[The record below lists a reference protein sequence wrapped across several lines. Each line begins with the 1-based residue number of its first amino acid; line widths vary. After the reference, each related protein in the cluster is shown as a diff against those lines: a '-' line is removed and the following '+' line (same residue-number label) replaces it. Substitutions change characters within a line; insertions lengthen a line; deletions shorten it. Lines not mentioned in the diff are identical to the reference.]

1 MKRKYQELL
10 AVLIIL
16 FLYLGIFINPSLII
30 ESGITSINIFK
41 TKLFPSIFPFFVLA
55 SLLLELGLATKISNK
70 LNPLIKRLFHVE
82 GNSSFIILV
91 SIISGFPSGSKYIV
105 ESYKNKT
112 IDKNTAN
119 YLLTFT
125 HFANPLF
132 VLGTCGLILNSIS
145 LAYKILI
152 IQILSNLILGIILR
166 PKEIISSKIINNH
179 QNKSFLEALPK
190 AINDAIK
197 VLLFMLGSITFFM
210 FFSKLLT
217 TTLSLNPFFKTI
229 LTGILDMTS
238 GISLVNTIDTTNYIK
253 GLLVLTF
260 ITFGSFS
267 VHLQVLNNIKE
278 VDIDY
283 KYFFIG
289 RIIQTSISIIIYTI
303 VMQL

>member
-1 MKRKYQELL
+1 MKKKYQELF

-30 ESGITSINIFK
+30 ESGISSINIFK

-55 SLLLELGLATKISNK
+55 SLLLELGIATKISNK
-70 LNPLIKRLFHVE
+70 LNPIFKRLFHVE

-91 SIISGFPSGSKYIV
+91 SIISGFPSGSKYVV

-112 IDKNTAN
+112 IDKTTAN

-132 VLGTCGLILNSIS
+132 ILGTCGLILNSLS

-152 IQILSNLILGIILR
+152 IQIISNLILGIILR
-166 PKEIISSKIINNH
+166 PKEIISSKKINNY
-179 QNKSFLEALPK
+179 QNKPFLEALPK

-197 VLLFMLGSITFFM
+197 LLLFMLGSITFFM

-217 TTLSLNPFFKTI
+217 SFLSLNPFFETI
-229 LTGILDMTS
+229 ITGILDMTS
-238 GISLVNTIDTTNYIK
+238 GISLVPSIDTTNYIR

-278 VDIDY
+278 EDLEY
-283 KYFFIG
+283 KYFFFG
-289 RIIQTSISIIIYTI
+289 RIIETSIALLLYI
-303 VMQL
+303 LF

>member
-1 MKRKYQELL
+1 MKKKYQELF

-16 FLYLGIFINPSLII
+16 FIYLGIFINPSLII
-30 ESGITSINIFK
+30 ESGISSINIFK

-55 SLLLELGLATKISNK
+55 SLLLELGIATKISNK
-70 LNPLIKRLFHVE
+70 LNPIFKRLFHVE

-91 SIISGFPSGSKYIV
+91 SIISGFPSGSKYVV

-112 IDKNTAN
+112 IDRNTAN

-132 VLGTCGLILNSIS
+132 ILGTCGIILNSLS

-152 IQILSNLILGIILR
+152 IQIISNLILGIILR
-166 PKEIISSKIINNH
+166 PKEIITSKKINNY
-179 QNKSFLEALPK
+179 QTKSLLEALPK

-197 VLLFMLGSITFFM
+197 LLLFMLGSITFFM

-217 TTLSLNPFFKTI
+217 SFLSLNPFFETI
-229 LTGILDMTS
+229 ITGILDMTS
-238 GISLVNTIDTTNYIK
+238 GISLVPSIDTTNYIR

-278 VDIDY
+278 EDLEY
-283 KYFFIG
+283 KYFFFG
-289 RIIQTSISIIIYTI
+289 RIIETSIALLLYI
-303 VMQL
+303 LF

>member
-16 FLYLGIFINPSLII
+16 FIYLGIFINPSLII

-55 SLLLELGLATKISNK
+55 SLLLELGLATKISKK
-70 LNPLIKRLFHVE
+70 LNPLFKRLFHVE

-105 ESYKNKT
+105 ESLKT
-112 IDKNTAN
+112 KSISKDTAN

-166 PKEIISSKIINNH
+166 PKEIVFSKITNNP

-217 TTLSLNPFFKTI
+217 STLSLNPFFKTI
-229 LTGILDMTS
+229 ITGILDMTS
-238 GISLVNTIDTTNYIK
+238 GISLVNTINTTNYIR

-278 VDIDY
+278 EDIEY
-283 KYFFIG
+283 KYFFLG
-289 RIIQTSISIIIYTI
+289 RIIETSIALLLYI
-303 VMQL
+303 LF

>member
-30 ESGITSINIFK
+30 ESGISSINIFK

-55 SLLLELGLATKISNK
+55 SLLLELGLATKISIK
-70 LNPLIKRLFHVE
+70 LNPLIRKIFHVE

-91 SIISGFPSGSKYIV
+91 SLISGFPSGSKYIV
-105 ESYKNKT
+105 ESLKT
-112 IDKNTAN
+112 KSISKDTAN

-152 IQILSNLILGIILR
+152 IQILSNLILGIIIR
-166 PKEIISSKIINNH
+166 PKEIISSKITNNH

-217 TTLSLNPFFKTI
+217 TTLSLNPFFNTI
-229 LTGILDMTS
+229 LTGLLDMTS

-283 KYFFIG
+283 KYFFLG
-289 RIIQTSISIIIYTI
+289 RIIQTSIASLLYI
-303 VMQL
+303 LF

>member
-1 MKRKYQELL
+1 MKKKYQELF

-30 ESGITSINIFK
+30 ESGISSINIFK

-55 SLLLELGLATKISNK
+55 SLLLELGIATKISNK
-70 LNPLIKRLFHVE
+70 LNPIFKRLFHVE

-91 SIISGFPSGSKYIV
+91 SIISGFPSSSKYAV
-105 ESYKNKT
+105 ESYKSKT
-112 IDKNTAN
+112 IDKTTAN

-132 VLGTCGLILNSIS
+132 ILGTCGLILNSLS

-152 IQILSNLILGIILR
+152 IQIISNLILGIILR
-166 PKEIISSKIINNH
+166 PKEIISSKKMNNY

-197 VLLFMLGSITFFM
+197 LLLFMLGSITFFM

-217 TTLSLNPFFKTI
+217 TSLSLNSFFETI
-229 LTGILDMTS
+229 ITGILDMTS
-238 GISLVNTIDTTNYIK
+238 GISLVPSIDTTNYIR

-278 VDIDY
+278 EDLEY
-283 KYFFIG
+283 KYFFFG
-289 RIIQTSISIIIYTI
+289 RIIETSIALLLYI
-303 VMQL
+303 LF

>member
-1 MKRKYQELL
+1 MKKKYQELF

-30 ESGITSINIFK
+30 ESGISSINIFK

-55 SLLLELGLATKISNK
+55 SLLLELGIATKISNK
-70 LNPLIKRLFHVE
+70 LNPIFKRLFHVE

-91 SIISGFPSGSKYIV
+91 SIISGFPSGSKYVV

-112 IDKNTAN
+112 IDRNTAN

-132 VLGTCGLILNSIS
+132 ILGTGGLILNNLS

-152 IQILSNLILGIILR
+152 IQITSNIILGIILR
-166 PKEIISSKIINNH
+166 PKEIISSKKINNY
-179 QNKSFLEALPK
+179 QNKSLLEALPK

-197 VLLFMLGSITFFM
+197 LLLFMLGSITFFM

-217 TTLSLNPFFKTI
+217 SFLSLNPFFETI
-229 LTGILDMTS
+229 ITGILDMTS
-238 GISLVNTIDTTNYIK
+238 GISLVPSIDTTNYIR

-278 VDIDY
+278 EDLEY
-283 KYFFIG
+283 KYFFFG
-289 RIIQTSISIIIYTI
+289 RIIETSIALLLYI
-303 VMQL
+303 LF

>member
-1 MKRKYQELL
+1 MKKKYQELF
-10 AVLIIL
+10 AVHIIL

-30 ESGITSINIFK
+30 ESGISSINIFK

-55 SLLLELGLATKISNK
+55 SLLLELGIATKISNK
-70 LNPLIKRLFHVE
+70 LNPIFKRLFHVE

-91 SIISGFPSGSKYIV
+91 SIISGFPSGSKYVV

-112 IDKNTAN
+112 IDRFTAN

-132 VLGTCGLILNSIS
+132 ILGTCGLILNSLS

-152 IQILSNLILGIILR
+152 IQIISNLILGIILR
-166 PKEIISSKIINNH
+166 PKEIISSKKINNYP
-179 QNKSFLEALPK
+179 NKSFLEALPK

-197 VLLFMLGSITFFM
+197 LLLFMLGSITFFM

-217 TTLSLNPFFKTI
+217 SFLSLNPFFETI
-229 LTGILDMTS
+229 ITGILDMTS
-238 GISLVNTIDTTNYIK
+238 GISLVPSIDTTNYIR
-253 GLLVLTF
+253 GLIVLTF

-278 VDIDY
+278 EDLEY
-283 KYFFIG
+283 KYFFFG
-289 RIIQTSISIIIYTI
+289 RIIETSIALLLYI
-303 VMQL
+303 LF

>member
-55 SLLLELGLATKISNK
+55 SLLLELGIATKISKK
-70 LNPLIKRLFHVE
+70 LNPLIRKLFHVE

-91 SIISGFPSGSKYIV
+91 SLISGFPSGSKYIT
-105 ESYKNKT
+105 ESLKSKS
-112 IDKNTAN
+112 ISKDTAN

-132 VLGTCGLILNSIS
+132 VLGTCGLILNSLS
-145 LAYKILI
+145 LAYKILV

-166 PKEIISSKIINNH
+166 PKEIIPSNSLTDY

-217 TTLSLNPFFKTI
+217 STLSLNPFFNTI

-238 GISLVNTIDTTNYIK
+238 GISLVNTIDTTNYIR
-253 GLLVLTF
+253 GLFVLTF

-283 KYFFIG
+283 KYFLFG
-289 RIIQTSISIIIYTI
+289 RILQTSIALLLYI
-303 VMQL
+303 L

>member
-1 MKRKYQELL
+1 MKKKYQELF

-30 ESGITSINIFK
+30 ESGISSINIFK

-55 SLLLELGLATKISNK
+55 SLLLELGIATKISNK
-70 LNPLIKRLFHVE
+70 LNPIFKRLFHVE

-91 SIISGFPSGSKYIV
+91 SIISGFPSGSKYVV

-112 IDKNTAN
+112 IDKATAN

-132 VLGTCGLILNSIS
+132 ILGTCGLILNSLS

-152 IQILSNLILGIILR
+152 IQIISNLILGIILR
-166 PKEIISSKIINNH
+166 PKEIKTLKKINNY

-197 VLLFMLGSITFFM
+197 LLLFMFGSITFFM

-217 TTLSLNPFFKTI
+217 SFLSLNPFFETI
-229 LTGILDMTS
+229 ITGILDMTS
-238 GISLVNTIDTTNYIK
+238 GISLVTSIDTTNYIR

-278 VDIDY
+278 EDLEY
-283 KYFFIG
+283 KYFFFG
-289 RIIQTSISIIIYTI
+289 RIIETSIALLLYI
-303 VMQL
+303 LF

>member
-1 MKRKYQELL
+1 MKKKYQELF

-30 ESGITSINIFK
+30 ESGISSINIFK

-55 SLLLELGLATKISNK
+55 SLLLELGIATKISNK
-70 LNPLIKRLFHVE
+70 LNPIFKRLFHVE

-91 SIISGFPSGSKYIV
+91 SIISGFPSGSKYVV

-112 IDKNTAN
+112 IDKATAN

-132 VLGTCGLILNSIS
+132 ILGTCGLILNSLS

-152 IQILSNLILGIILR
+152 IQIISNLILGIILR
-166 PKEIISSKIINNH
+166 PKEIISSKKINNY

-197 VLLFMLGSITFFM
+197 LLLFMLGSITFFM

-217 TTLSLNPFFKTI
+217 TSLSLNSFFETI
-229 LTGILDMTS
+229 ITGILDMTS
-238 GISLVNTIDTTNYIK
+238 GICLVPSIDTTNYIR
-253 GLLVLTF
+253 GLLILTF

-278 VDIDY
+278 EDLEY
-283 KYFFIG
+283 KYFFFG
-289 RIIQTSISIIIYTI
+289 RIIETSIALLLYI
-303 VMQL
+303 LF

>member
-1 MKRKYQELL
+1 MKKKYQELF

-30 ESGITSINIFK
+30 ESGISSINIFK

-55 SLLLELGLATKISNK
+55 SLLLELGIATKISNK
-70 LNPLIKRLFHVE
+70 LNPIFKRLFHVE

-91 SIISGFPSGSKYIV
+91 SIISGFPSGSKYAV
-105 ESYKNKT
+105 ENYKNKT
-112 IDKNTAN
+112 IDKATAN

-132 VLGTCGLILNSIS
+132 ILGTCGLILNSLS

-152 IQILSNLILGIILR
+152 IQIISNLILGIILR
-166 PKEIISSKIINNH
+166 PKEIISSKKINNY
-179 QNKSFLEALPK
+179 QTKSFLEALPK

-197 VLLFMLGSITFFM
+197 LLLFMLGSITFFM

-217 TTLSLNPFFKTI
+217 SFLSLNSFFETI
-229 LTGILDMTS
+229 ITGILDMTS
-238 GISLVNTIDTTNYIK
+238 GISLVPSINTTNYIR
-253 GLLVLTF
+253 GLIVLTF

-278 VDIDY
+278 EDLEY
-283 KYFFIG
+283 KYFFFG
-289 RIIQTSISIIIYTI
+289 RIIETSIALILYI
-303 VMQL
+303 LF

>member
-1 MKRKYQELL
+1 MKKKYQELF

-16 FLYLGIFINPSLII
+16 FIYLGIFINPSLII
-30 ESGITSINIFK
+30 ESGISSINIFK

-55 SLLLELGLATKISNK
+55 SLLLELGIATKISNK
-70 LNPLIKRLFHVE
+70 LNPIFKRLFHVE

-91 SIISGFPSGSKYIV
+91 SIISGFPSGSKYVV

-112 IDKNTAN
+112 IDKATAN

-132 VLGTCGLILNSIS
+132 ILGTCGLILNSLS

-152 IQILSNLILGIILR
+152 IQIISNLILGIILR
-166 PKEIISSKIINNH
+166 PKEIISSKKINNY

-197 VLLFMLGSITFFM
+197 LLLFMLGSITFFM

-217 TTLSLNPFFKTI
+217 SFLSLNTFFETI
-229 LTGILDMTS
+229 ITGILDMTS
-238 GISLVNTIDTTNYIK
+238 GISLVPSINTTNYIR

-278 VDIDY
+278 EDLEY
-283 KYFFIG
+283 KYFFFG
-289 RIIQTSISIIIYTI
+289 RIIETSIALLLYI
-303 VMQL
+303 LF

>member
-1 MKRKYQELL
+1 MKKKYQELF

-30 ESGITSINIFK
+30 ESGISSINIFK

-55 SLLLELGLATKISNK
+55 SLLLELGIATKISNK
-70 LNPLIKRLFHVE
+70 LNPIFKRLFHVE

-91 SIISGFPSGSKYIV
+91 SIISGFPSGSKYAV

-112 IDKNTAN
+112 INKATAN

-132 VLGTCGLILNSIS
+132 ILGTCGLILNSLS

-152 IQILSNLILGIILR
+152 IQIISNLILGIILR
-166 PKEIISSKIINNH
+166 PKEIISSKKINNY

-197 VLLFMLGSITFFM
+197 LLLFMLGSITFFM

-217 TTLSLNPFFKTI
+217 TSLSLNSFFETI
-229 LTGILDMTS
+229 ITGILDMTS
-238 GISLVNTIDTTNYIK
+238 GICLVPSIDTTNYIR
-253 GLLVLTF
+253 GLLILTF

-278 VDIDY
+278 EDLEY
-283 KYFFIG
+283 KYFFFG
-289 RIIQTSISIIIYTI
+289 RIIETSIALLLYI
-303 VMQL
+303 LF

>member
-1 MKRKYQELL
+1 MKKKYQELF

-30 ESGITSINIFK
+30 ESGISSINIFK

-55 SLLLELGLATKISNK
+55 SLLLELGIATKISNK
-70 LNPLIKRLFHVE
+70 LNPIFKRLFHVE

-91 SIISGFPSGSKYIV
+91 SIISGFPSGSKYVV

-112 IDKNTAN
+112 IDKATAN

-132 VLGTCGLILNSIS
+132 ILGTCGLILNSLS

-152 IQILSNLILGIILR
+152 IQIISNLILGIILR
-166 PKEIISSKIINNH
+166 PKEIKTLKKINNY

-197 VLLFMLGSITFFM
+197 LLLFMFGSITFFM

-217 TTLSLNPFFKTI
+217 SFLSLNTFFETI
-229 LTGILDMTS
+229 ITGILDMTS
-238 GISLVNTIDTTNYIK
+238 GISLVPGIDTTNYIR

-278 VDIDY
+278 EDLEY
-283 KYFFIG
+283 KYFFFG
-289 RIIQTSISIIIYTI
+289 RIIETSIALLLYI
-303 VMQL
+303 LF

>member
-1 MKRKYQELL
+1 MKKKYQELF

-30 ESGITSINIFK
+30 ESGISSINIFK

-55 SLLLELGLATKISNK
+55 SLLLELGIATKISNK
-70 LNPLIKRLFHVE
+70 LNPIFKRLFHVE
-82 GNSSFIILV
+82 CNSSFIILV
-91 SIISGFPSGSKYIV
+91 SIISGFPSGSKYVV

-112 IDKNTAN
+112 INKTTAN

-132 VLGTCGLILNSIS
+132 ILGTCGLILNSLS

-152 IQILSNLILGIILR
+152 IQIISNLILGIILR
-166 PKEIISSKIINNH
+166 PKEIISSKKINNY

-197 VLLFMLGSITFFM
+197 LLLFMLGSITFFM

-217 TTLSLNPFFKTI
+217 SFLSLNPFFETI
-229 LTGILDMTS
+229 ITGILDMTS
-238 GISLVNTIDTTNYIK
+238 GISLVPSINTTNYIR
-253 GLLVLTF
+253 GLIVLTF

-278 VDIDY
+278 EDLEY
-283 KYFFIG
+283 KYFFFG
-289 RIIQTSISIIIYTI
+289 RIIETSIALLLYI
-303 VMQL
+303 LF

>member
-1 MKRKYQELL
+1 MKKKYQELF

-30 ESGITSINIFK
+30 ESGISSINIFK

-55 SLLLELGLATKISNK
+55 SLLLELGIATKISNK
-70 LNPLIKRLFHVE
+70 LNPIFKRLFHVE

-91 SIISGFPSGSKYIV
+91 SIISGFPSGSKYVV

-112 IDKNTAN
+112 IDKATAN

-132 VLGTCGLILNSIS
+132 ILGTCGLILNSLS

-152 IQILSNLILGIILR
+152 IQIISNLILGIILR
-166 PKEIISSKIINNH
+166 PKEIKTLKKINNY

-197 VLLFMLGSITFFM
+197 LLLFMLGSITFFM

-217 TTLSLNPFFKTI
+217 SFLSLNPFFETI
-229 LTGILDMTS
+229 ITGILDMTS
-238 GISLVNTIDTTNYIK
+238 GISLVPGIDTTNYIR

-278 VDIDY
+278 EDLEY
-283 KYFFIG
+283 KYFFFG
-289 RIIQTSISIIIYTI
+289 RIIETSIALLLYI
-303 VMQL
+303 LF

>member
-55 SLLLELGLATKISNK
+55 SLSLELGIASKISNK
-70 LNPLIKRLFHVE
+70 LNPIFKRLFHVE

-91 SIISGFPSGSKYIV
+91 SIISGFPSGSKYIT
-105 ESYKNKT
+105 ESLKDKT
-112 IDKNTAN
+112 INKGTAN

-132 VLGTCGLILNSIS
+132 ILGTCGLVLNSIS

-152 IQILSNLILGIILR
+152 IQIISNIILGIILR
-166 PKEIISSKIINNH
+166 PKEIITSKSKNNY
-179 QNKSFLEALPK
+179 QSKYFLEELPK
-190 AINDAIK
+190 AINSAIK

-217 TTLSLNPFFKTI
+217 SSLSLSPFFKTI
-229 LTGILDMTS
+229 ITGILDMTS
-238 GISLVNTIDTTNYIK
+238 GISLVNSINTTTYIK

-278 VDIDY
+278 EDLDY
-283 KYFFIG
+283 KYFFLG
-289 RIIQTSISIIIYTI
+289 RIIETAVALLIYIIF
-303 VMQL
+303 

>member
-1 MKRKYQELL
+1 MKKKYQELF

-30 ESGITSINIFK
+30 ESGISSINIFK

-55 SLLLELGLATKISNK
+55 SLLLELGIATKISNK
-70 LNPLIKRLFHVE
+70 LNPIFKRLFHVE

-105 ESYKNKT
+105 ESYKSKT
-112 IDKNTAN
+112 IDKTTAN

-132 VLGTCGLILNSIS
+132 ILGTCGLILNSLS

-152 IQILSNLILGIILR
+152 IQIISNLILGIILR
-166 PKEIISSKIINNH
+166 PKEIISSKKINNY

-197 VLLFMLGSITFFM
+197 LLLFMLGSITFFM

-217 TTLSLNPFFKTI
+217 SFLSLNPFFETI
-229 LTGILDMTS
+229 ITGILDMTS
-238 GISLVNTIDTTNYIK
+238 GISLVPSIDTTNYIR

-278 VDIDY
+278 EDLEY
-283 KYFFIG
+283 KYFFFG
-289 RIIQTSISIIIYTI
+289 RIIETSIALLLYI
-303 VMQL
+303 LF

>member
-30 ESGITSINIFK
+30 ESGISSINIFK

-55 SLLLELGLATKISNK
+55 SLLLELGLATKISIK
-70 LNPLIKRLFHVE
+70 LNPLIRKIFHVE

-91 SIISGFPSGSKYIV
+91 SLISGFPSGSKYVV
-105 ESYKNKT
+105 ESYKDKT

-132 VLGTCGLILNSIS
+132 VLGTCGLILNSLS

-166 PKEIISSKIINNH
+166 PKEIISSKITNNN

-217 TTLSLNPFFKTI
+217 TTLSLNPFFNTI
-229 LTGILDMTS
+229 LTGLLDMTS

-283 KYFFIG
+283 KYFFLG
-289 RIIQTSISIIIYTI
+289 RIIQTSIASLLYI
-303 VMQL
+303 LF

>member
-1 MKRKYQELL
+1 MKKKYQELF

-30 ESGITSINIFK
+30 ESGISSINIFK

-55 SLLLELGLATKISNK
+55 SLLLELGIATKISNK
-70 LNPLIKRLFHVE
+70 LTPIFKKLFHVE

-112 IDKNTAN
+112 IDRNTAN

-132 VLGTCGLILNSIS
+132 ILGTCGIILNSLS

-152 IQILSNLILGIILR
+152 IQIISNLILGIILR
-166 PKEIISSKIINNH
+166 PKEIITSKKINNY

-197 VLLFMLGSITFFM
+197 LLLFMLGSITFFM

-217 TTLSLNPFFKTI
+217 SFLSLNPFFETI
-229 LTGILDMTS
+229 ITGILDMTS
-238 GISLVNTIDTTNYIK
+238 GISLVSSIDTTNYIR
-253 GLLVLTF
+253 GLLVLNF

-278 VDIDY
+278 EDLEY
-283 KYFFIG
+283 KYFFMG
-289 RIIQTSISIIIYTI
+289 RILQTSIALLLYII
-303 VMQL
+303 

>member
-55 SLLLELGLATKISNK
+55 SLLLELGIATKISNK
-70 LNPLIKRLFHVE
+70 LNPIIKRLFHVE

-91 SIISGFPSGSKYIV
+91 SLMSGFPSGSKYIK
-105 ESYKNKT
+105 ESLKT
-112 IDKNTAN
+112 KSISKDTAN

-132 VLGTCGLILNSIS
+132 VLGTCGIILNSIS
-145 LAYKILI
+145 LAYKIFI
-152 IQILSNLILGIILR
+152 IQIISNLILGIILR
-166 PKEIISSKIINNH
+166 PKKLIYSKINTM
-179 QNKSFLEALPK
+179 QSKSFLEALPK

-210 FFSKLLT
+210 FTSKLLT
-217 TTLSLNPFFKTI
+217 TTLSLNPLFKVI
-229 LTGILDMTS
+229 ITGILDMTS
-238 GISLVNTIDTTNYIK
+238 GISLVNTINTTSYIK

-278 VDIDY
+278 EDIEY

-289 RIIQTSISIIIYTI
+289 RIIETAISIIIYTI
-303 VMQL
+303 VILL

>member
-1 MKRKYQELL
+1 MKKKYQELF

-30 ESGITSINIFK
+30 ESGISSINIFK
-41 TKLFPSIFPFFVLA
+41 NKLFPSIFPFFVLA
-55 SLLLELGLATKISNK
+55 SLLLELGIATKISNK
-70 LNPLIKRLFHVE
+70 LNPIFKRLFHVE

-91 SIISGFPSGSKYIV
+91 SIISGFPSGSKYVV

-132 VLGTCGLILNSIS
+132 ILGTCGLILNSLS
-145 LAYKILI
+145 LAYKILV
-152 IQILSNLILGIILR
+152 IQIVSNLILGIILR
-166 PKEIISSKIINNH
+166 PKEIKTFKAINNY

-197 VLLFMLGSITFFM
+197 LLLFMLGSITFFM

-217 TTLSLNPFFKTI
+217 SFLSLNPFFETI
-229 LTGILDMTS
+229 ITGILDMTS
-238 GISLVNTIDTTNYIK
+238 GISLVPNIDTTNYIR

-278 VDIDY
+278 EDLEY
-283 KYFFIG
+283 KYFFFG
-289 RIIQTSISIIIYTI
+289 RIIETSIALLLYITF
-303 VMQL
+303 

>member
-55 SLLLELGLATKISNK
+55 SLLLELGIASKISNK
-70 LNPLIKRLFHVE
+70 VNSLFKRLFHVE
-82 GNSSFIILV
+82 GNSSFIILI
-91 SIISGFPSGSKYIV
+91 SIISGFPSGSKYIK
-105 ESYKNKT
+105 ESLKNKT
-112 IDKNTAN
+112 INKDTAN

-132 VLGTCGLILNSIS
+132 ILGTCGTILNSIS

-152 IQILSNLILGIILR
+152 IQIIANLILGIILR
-166 PKEIISSKIINNH
+166 PKEIITSKNISTNYN
-179 QNKSFLEALPK
+179 NKSFLEVLPK

-197 VLLFMLGSITFFM
+197 ILLFMLGSITFFM
-210 FFSKLLT
+210 FFSKLIT
-217 TTLSLNPFFKTI
+217 SSLSLNPFFETI
-229 LTGILDMTS
+229 ITGILDMTS
-238 GISLVNTIDTTNYIK
+238 GISLVPIINTNNYIR
-253 GLLVLTF
+253 GLIVLTF

-267 VHLQVLNNIKE
+267 VHLQVINNIKE
-278 VDIDY
+278 ENIEY
-283 KYFFIG
+283 KYFLLG
-289 RIIQTSISIIIYTI
+289 RILQTSIALTLYITF
-303 VMQL
+303 

>member
-30 ESGITSINIFK
+30 KSGITSINIFK

-55 SLLLELGLATKISNK
+55 SLLLELGLATKISKK
-70 LNPLIKRLFHVE
+70 LNPLFKRLFHVE

-105 ESYKNKT
+105 ESLKT
-112 IDKNTAN
+112 KSISKDTAN

-132 VLGTCGLILNSIS
+132 ILGTCGLILNSIS

-166 PKEIISSKIINNH
+166 PKEIVFSKIANNP

-217 TTLSLNPFFKTI
+217 STLSLNPFFKTI
-229 LTGILDMTS
+229 ITGILDMTS
-238 GISLVNTIDTTNYIK
+238 GISLVNTINTTNYIR

-278 VDIDY
+278 EDIEY
-283 KYFFIG
+283 KYFFLG
-289 RIIQTSISIIIYTI
+289 RIIETSIALLLYI
-303 VMQL
+303 LF